1 MYNLRTI
8 VSVGG
13 QPLDV
18 KDTRFGFREWGV
30 SADKIKYTLNGIVWH
45 LWAEIGTKGNTP
57 QEWLADYRR
66 KNQRT
71 SRYVTAG
78 QASNTAHFWLGLENQ
93 EALDFFDAGGVVI
106 RRNTSPLDG
115 EVIGYKFIEDDE
127 ETRKKQGGSEIKMA
141 LMQNWRDTCVAQ
153 VRAERNHPSIQ
164 IWTIENEFAY
174 INLINLLGNS
184 PNMDNY
190 EREIIKTSNAVMETD
205 PTRSVMIDGGGAT
218 KFNELPT
225 HGDHYVFNQNE
236 TRYPDLAY
244 QPFPEGGGRG
254 RWMWD
259 QKRPRF
265 LGEDY
270 FATGINPANYSMWG
284 GKRPSWAKSRQG
296 RQRASFIACFRKA
309 IAGAVITRRG
319 TSGSVKNTPAISMAR
334 IRGAPSLCA
343 SMTGLSVP
351 AKK

>member
-1 MYNLRTI
+1 
-8 VSVGG
+8 
-13 QPLDV
+13 
-18 KDTRFGFREWGV
+18 
-30 SADKIKYTLNGIVWH
+30 
-45 LWAEIGTKGNTP
+45 
-57 QEWLADYRR
+57 
-66 KNQRT
+66 
-71 SRYVTAG
+71 
-78 QASNTAHFWLGLENQ
+78 
-93 EALDFFDAGGVVI
+93 VI

-270 FATGINPANYSMWG
+270 FATGINPATTRCGVAKAPSSGKEQAKTRRRCHLPHVAGRLSWG
-284 GKRPSWAKSRQG
+284 GHYAAWHFWIG
-296 RQRASFIACFRKA
+296 EE
-309 IAGAVITRRG
+309 TRR
-319 TSGSVKNTPAISMAR
+319 TNMAR
-334 IRGAPSLCA
+334 TRGAPSSCA
-343 SMTGLSVP
+343 SMTGLRFW
-351 AKK
+351 ARK